1 VKRSFATLLALA
13 AFAAVRPADSRSIG
27 ESAASSVRAIPPDGG
42 VVSFAPLRG
51 FIGRLRV
58 PSNDAKPGASV
69 TLQSSYGE
77 PDGAPPQLVQALA
90 TASGRSRV
98 FVWLEA
104 TPSDDVEFDPGDV
117 GFTLAL
123 RALTRNADVAYFAL
137 ACERSDCKPRELGP
151 LYSDGSVLE
160 ETNAHSP
167 FHFHFAVRAGHDYF
181 AVIFSRRCREGA
193 CE

>member
-1 VKRSFATLLALA
+1 MKRSLAALLALA
-13 AFAAVRPADSRSIG
+13 AFAAVRPEGLRSTG
-27 ESAASSVRAIPPDGG
+27 ESAASSVRAIPPGG
-42 VVSFAPLRG
+42 GIVYLAPLRG

-69 TLQSSYGE
+69 ALHSWFGM
-77 PDGAPPQLVQALA
+77 PDGAPPRLVQALA
-90 TASGRSRV
+90 SAAGRVRV

-123 RALTRNADVAYFAL
+123 RALTRSVDVAYFAL
-137 ACERSDCKPRELGP
+137 ACERSDCKPREIGP

-167 FHFHFAVRAGHDYF
+167 FHFHFAVRAQHDYF